1 MIFRRGR
8 RMRRKHRRTQWWWLR
23 LSECVRRLEKEKG
36 KTKQLMQ
43 VFGRLTLVKDEG
55 S

>member
-1 MIFRRGR
+1 
-8 RMRRKHRRTQWWWLR
+8 MRRETQENTVVVAEAIR
-23 LSECVRRLEKEKG
+23 VREKSGEGEG